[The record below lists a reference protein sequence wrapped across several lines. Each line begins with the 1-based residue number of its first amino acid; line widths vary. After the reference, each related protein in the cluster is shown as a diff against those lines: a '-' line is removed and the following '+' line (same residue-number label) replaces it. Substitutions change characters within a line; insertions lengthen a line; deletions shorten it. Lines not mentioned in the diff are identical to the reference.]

1 MKCICFAASLTI
13 AKDFPV
19 KTDFFFPFSVEAQLL
34 CFTKNHSIRG
44 FLPTPKCHDG
54 HLGHHCARLGPAGL
68 AVVFQFLLLLYSSL
82 FPVGM
87 LR

>member
-44 FLPTPKCHDG
+44 FLPTPKCHDA